1 MGEGILREIKS
12 RSGALKLSEEAYRV
26 AQGNADP
33 TVLND
38 LWDKWIV
45 RDDHQL
51 TADGIT
57 DVNADFLEIM
67 ERVNTTEGRRWR
79 LDCLNKSLGSLRPGD
94 FGFIFARP
102 ETGKTTFLASEIT
115 SSLLGATQPTIWFN
129 NEEQGWK
136 VMFRV
141 LQAYFGVTSDVIMSN
156 IKHYHQRFNE
166 ETNNGFQLRDAATL
180 SRHEIEKIIEKHNPN
195 LVIYDQITK
204 LKGFKADRNDL
215 MLGDICQW
223 ARELAKGSH
232 AAIGVSQADGTAEGI
247 RYLTM
252 EHVANAKTAMQAEA
266 DFILGIGKIHDT
278 TQEYIRFLNISK
290 NKLFG
295 DPDSI
300 PDLRHGHFE
309 TIIEPQIARYRD
321 IIKFD

>member
-1 MGEGILREIKS
+1 MTWTPKCVKLLYSYKEYNISIPEKQLIVLLLNNNNYNKYNELVNVDYIKETFRELSYIYTTLFELHEKHPTKDLTLDELNAFFWVKYPQADKPLYEAIFDSLSELKISDDVGEGILREIKS

-195 LVIYDQITK
+195 LVI
-204 LKGFKADRNDL
+204 
-215 MLGDICQW
+215 
-223 ARELAKGSH
+223 
-232 AAIGVSQADGTAEGI
+232 
-247 RYLTM
+247 
-252 EHVANAKTAMQAEA
+252 
-266 DFILGIGKIHDT
+266 
-278 TQEYIRFLNISK
+278 
-290 NKLFG
+290 
-295 DPDSI
+295 
-300 PDLRHGHFE
+300 
-309 TIIEPQIARYRD
+309 
-321 IIKFD
+321 